1 MKISLQMK
9 IFFSFLV
16 VIIVGV
22 GVVGYLANRATVT
35 EFSNYMRGGGGA
47 AKQEI
52 ADELATYYDDN
63 RGWKEVGET
72 LNEISKSGYVL
83 ILKDLQGKIIA
94 QAGDIAEAQQSQ
106 GHGMGRM
113 RNQSLYIVDRDG
125 KAVGVL
131 SVFPTETMSVSSTAE
146 SSFLNAV
153 NRSLIWAALLA
164 VLISV
169 ILSFVLSRYISRPI
183 KSLTGAVHAMAE
195 GDLDQEIQLGNTPE
209 TQELSETFNYLA
221 QRLKEVEELRRN
233 MISDIAHELRTP
245 LTALQGYVEG
255 IEDGVIKPTKKN
267 LQVIYDET
275 MLLSRLVKD
284 LQELSHL
291 EAGQLSLEKKPIDI
305 GGLVRQTMKSQ
316 SAQIKKSG
324 AEVEI
329 QVADNLPDLEIDK
342 DRIRQVLANL
352 VSNALRHSS
361 KKGRIVVNV
370 SQNQDNVEFVVSD
383 NGRGIS
389 KKDLPFIFERFY
401 RAEKSRQ
408 RQSGGAGLG
417 LTIAKKLVEAHGG
430 SIWAD
435 SIVGKG
441 TQVHFTLPKK

>member
-9 IFFSFLV
+9 IFLSFLV

-22 GVVGYLANRATVT
+22 GVVGYLANRVTVT
-35 EFSNYMRGGGGA
+35 EFSNYMRGGGA
-47 AKQEI
+47 ARQEI
-52 ADELATYYDDN
+52 VDELATYYDDN
-63 RGWKEVGET
+63 RGWKGVSET
-72 LNEISKSGYVL
+72 LDEISRPGYVL
-83 ILKDLQGKIIA
+83 VLKDLQGKIIA
-94 QAGDIAEAQQSQ
+94 QAGDIANAQLGQ

-113 RNQSLYIVDRDG
+113 KNQFLYIVDRDG
-125 KAVGVL
+125 KAVGML
-131 SVFPTETMSVSSTAE
+131 SVFPTETVSVSSTAE

-169 ILSFVLSRYISRPI
+169 ILSFVLSRYISKPI

-195 GDLDQEIQLGNTPE
+195 GDLDQKIQLGNTPE
-209 TQELSETFNYLA
+209 TQELSETFNCLA

-233 MISDIAHELRTP
+233 MISDVAHELRTP

-267 LQVIYDET
+267 LQVIYEET
-275 MLLSRLVKD
+275 ILLSRLVKD
-284 LQELSHL
+284 LQELSYL
-291 EAGQLSLEKKPIDI
+291 EAGQLSLEMKPADI
-305 GGLVRQTMKSQ
+305 SSLVQQTTESQ
-316 SAQIKKSG
+316 SAQIKKAG
-324 AEVEI
+324 AEVKI
-329 QVADNLPDLEIDK
+329 QIADDLPILEIDK

-352 VSNALRHSS
+352 ISNALRHSPE
-361 KKGRIVVNV
+361 KGSISVDV
-370 SQNQDNVEFVVSD
+370 SQNPDSIEFVVSD
-383 NGRGIS
+383 SGRGIS
-389 KKDLPFIFERFY
+389 EKDLPFIFERFY

-417 LTIAKKLVEAHGG
+417 LTIAKKLIEAHGG
-430 SIWAD
+430 NIWAE

-441 TQVHFTLPKK
+441 TQVHFTLPKQ